1 MIRVALFALLVT
13 LMLALA
19 PSARAASGPDPDL
32 VRLST
37 DLNALDAD
45 PALADRA
52 RLERYK
58 AHQALASLEVARSRD
73 RAHALFLAEAWVRA
87 ARDAA
92 QADALHEQSIA
103 LDRDRDQILLEAS
116 RRDAEASQAEAER
129 LRMQQLVREEDS
141 QRQAEADRLATDQAA
156 ADTEAAN
163 AQASQALKL
172 ADARAK
178 DAELARKQADLAAA
192 LANVGQDEGAM
203 PLSRKQGGRTIYTL
217 AGTAFASGSSQL
229 GASGRASLS
238 ALAAALRGKSGIRV
252 EAHTDSQGS
261 DAINLA
267 LSQKRADAVRDAL
280 VAAGV
285 PSGRIQA
292 VGKGEGAPVADNAS
306 EAGRARNRRVEVSVR

>member
-1 MIRVALFALLVT
+1 MIRAALFALLVT
-13 LMLALA
+13 VALA
-19 PSARAASGPDPDL
+19 PPVRAASGPDLDL
-32 VRLST
+32 VRLSA
-37 DLNALDAD
+37 DLTALDAD
-45 PALADRA
+45 PALAGRA

-58 AHQALASLEVARSRD
+58 AHQALATLQVARSRD

-103 LDRDRDQILLEAS
+103 LDRERDQILLEAS
-116 RRDAEASQAEAER
+116 RRDAEASQAESER
-129 LRMQQLVREEDS
+129 LRMQQLVREEDA
-141 QRQAEADRLATDQAA
+141 QRQAEANRLAADQAT
-156 ADTEAAN
+156 ADTDAAN

-178 DAELARKQADLAAA
+178 DAELARKQAELASA
-192 LANVGQDEGAM
+192 LADVGKDEGAM
-203 PLSRKQGGRTIYTL
+203 PPSRTQGGRTVYTL
-217 AGTAFASGSSQL
+217 AGSAFASGSSRL
-229 GASGRASLS
+229 GATGRASIGT
-238 ALAAALRGKSGIRV
+238 LAGELRGKSGIRV

-285 PSGRIQA
+285 PAGRIRA
-292 VGKGEGAPVADNAS
+292 VGLGEGQPVADNS
-306 EAGRARNRRVEVSVR
+306 TEAGRARNRRVEVSLR